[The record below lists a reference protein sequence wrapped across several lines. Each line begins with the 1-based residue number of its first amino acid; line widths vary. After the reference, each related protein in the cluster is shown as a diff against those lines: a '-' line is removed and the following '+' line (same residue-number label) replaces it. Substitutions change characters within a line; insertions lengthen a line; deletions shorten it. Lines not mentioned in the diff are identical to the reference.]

1 MDKKI
6 VRIPKKA
13 AIESKKIRA
22 SIYARVS
29 TLKEN
34 QAGSLQLQQE
44 YFIQYIRSKKDWEL
58 VDIYFDEG
66 ISGVRMT
73 NRSGFNRMLDDT
85 RKGKF
90 DYIVTKS
97 ISRFAR
103 NTVDTINTIRELKG
117 LNIGVYF
124 EKENINTL
132 DDEGEFILTL
142 LASFA
147 QEESRSLSEK
157 IKWALRKRNLRGEFS
172 LAYSRFL
179 GYDKGNE
186 NNLKKNAK
194 EAKIIECIFSLSVIG
209 YSPSQIKYFLETKGI
224 KSVLGNNHWNVSTI
238 KSILQNEKYKG
249 DALLQKSFR
258 PDFKSK
264 KRKKNEG
271 EVEQYYIENSHE
283 AIVTN
288 DLFENV
294 NFKKNRSN
302 HHTLKGKLIC
312 TECQSDY
319 IFYLMHPELNGG
331 KSTWCCRNKQLNKC
345 NSSYVYDKKIR
356 EVLVDL
362 CIEKYLKNPYLK
374 TIKTKPLG
382 KRKFK
387 FYKVDYQS
395 LTVDVADI
403 VKKIKIDSNGDC
415 EIEFIFGRKRK
426 GKLKVSK

>member
-1 MDKKI
+1 
-6 VRIPKKA
+6 
-13 AIESKKIRA
+13 
-22 SIYARVS
+22 
-29 TLKEN
+29 
-34 QAGSLQLQQE
+34 
-44 YFIQYIRSKKDWEL
+44 
-58 VDIYFDEG
+58 
-66 ISGVRMT
+66 MT

-249 DALLQKSFR
+249 DALLQKSFT

>member
-1 MDKKI
+1 M
-6 VRIPKKA
+6 
-13 AIESKKIRA
+13 
-22 SIYARVS
+22 
-29 TLKEN
+29 
-34 QAGSLQLQQE
+34 
-44 YFIQYIRSKKDWEL
+44 
-58 VDIYFDEG
+58 DIYFDEG

-73 NRSGFNRMLDDT
+73 NCSGFNRMLDDA

-90 DYIVTKS
+90 YYIVIKS

-249 DALLQKSFR
+249 DALLQKSFT

>member
-1 MDKKI
+1 MTQ
-6 VRIPKKA
+6 
-13 AIESKKIRA
+13 E
-22 SIYARVS
+22 
-29 TLKEN
+29 KE
-34 QAGSLQLQQE
+34 
-44 YFIQYIRSKKDWEL
+44 
-58 VDIYFDEG
+58 
-66 ISGVRMT
+66 
-73 NRSGFNRMLDDT
+73 
-85 RKGKF
+85 KF

-249 DALLQKSFR
+249 DALLQKYYVA
-258 PDFKSK
+258 DFLNKTQ
-264 KRKKNEG
+264 KRNNG
-271 EVEQYYIENSHE
+271 ELPQYYVENSHE
-283 AIVTN
+283 AIIDKEVF
-288 DLFENV
+288 DAVQVQLSEN
-294 NFKKNRSN
+294 KKMVYRE
-302 HHTLKGKLIC
+302 KL
-312 TECQSDY
+312 
-319 IFYLMHPELNGG
+319 L
-331 KSTWCCRNKQLNKC
+331 W
-345 NSSYVYDKKIR
+345 
-356 EVLVDL
+356 
-362 CIEKYLKNPYLK
+362 KN
-374 TIKTKPLG
+374 
-382 KRKFK
+382 
-387 FYKVDYQS
+387 
-395 LTVDVADI
+395 
-403 VKKIKIDSNGDC
+403 
-415 EIEFIFGRKRK
+415 
-426 GKLKVSK
+426 